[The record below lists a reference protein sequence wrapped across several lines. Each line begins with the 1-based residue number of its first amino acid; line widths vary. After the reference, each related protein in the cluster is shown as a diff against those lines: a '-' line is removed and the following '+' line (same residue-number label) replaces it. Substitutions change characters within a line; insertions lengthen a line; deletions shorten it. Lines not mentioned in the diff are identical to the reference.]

1 MTMAASPMDQE
12 PSAVMPSHDVVP
24 ACSAPATS
32 ADRPSGERL
41 VGAVRRRFSPWA
53 DPAARPIIEFQGVQ
67 KSFGPVTALKH
78 IDFKIYP
85 REFFAL
91 LGPSGCGKTTLLR
104 ILAGFD
110 TPTRGRVLLDGEDI
124 THLPPEQR
132 PINMMFQSY
141 ALFPHLNVEDNIAF
155 GLRREGMAKPEIAVR
170 VEEMLQLVQLEGFA
184 KRRLHQLSGG
194 QKQRIALAR
203 ALAKRPKVLVLDE
216 PLAALDKNLRQ
227 NTQFELMSIQERL
240 GMTFLIV
247 THDQEEAMTVS
258 DRIAV
263 MNHGIVEQIA
273 TPAEV
278 YEQPA
283 SRFVATFIGEI
294 NILEGVIAASTAQ
307 AMRVRL
313 PSGDELA
320 VDCTP
325 PRTPGEPVAIAIRP
339 EKIEMAKESESAAP
353 TPNVLSGEVLDIG
366 YLGTVSVYRV
376 RLDGGQII
384 TVTVPNRSRLVD
396 EPVYWNE
403 RVRLRIP
410 EDAAITL
417 RD

>member
-1 MTMAASPMDQE
+1 MTTAASPMDQE
-12 PSAVMPSHDVVP
+12 PSAVMPNHDV
-24 ACSAPATS
+24 ATAEAAYAPQP
-32 ADRPSGERL
+32 DRPEAKRL

-53 DPAARPIIEFQGVQ
+53 DPAAKPIIEFQGVE
-67 KSFGPVTALKH
+67 KSFGPVIALKH

-104 ILAGFD
+104 ILAGFEL
-110 TPTRGRVLLDGEDI
+110 PTRGRVLLDGEDI

-155 GLRREGMAKPEIAVR
+155 GLRRAGMRKPDIAAR
-170 VEEMLQLVQLEGFA
+170 VEEMLQLVQLEGFG

-227 NTQFELMSIQERL
+227 NTQFELMSVQERL

-263 MNHGIVEQIA
+263 MNHGEVEQIA

-283 SRFVATFIGEI
+283 SRFVANFIGEI
-294 NILEGVIAASTAQ
+294 NILEGVIATRSAQ

-325 PRTPGEPVAIAIRP
+325 TRMPGEAVAIAIRP
-339 EKIEMAKESESAAP
+339 ENIEMAKECESIPAAA
-353 TPNVLSGEVLDIG
+353 NVLSGEVLDIG

-376 RLDGGQII
+376 RLDGG
-384 TVTVPNRSRLVD
+384 
-396 EPVYWNE
+396 
-403 RVRLRIP
+403 
-410 EDAAITL
+410 
-417 RD
+417 